1 MIPAHLVSMNPGMAP
16 SGATITQDDNQ
27 SQSFMNMSQDSRDQF
42 VTVDNKK
49 SKLTMNSIDQ
59 PM

>member
-1 MIPAHLVSMNPGMAP
+1 MNPGMAP